1 MNIFVVIRENT
12 ALILLNTSGEAL
24 HKRGYRREAG
34 DAPIKETLAAAIIMV
49 SNWRYKSPFLD
60 PFCGSGTIAI
70 EAALMARN
78 IAPGLKRSFAFESWD
93 WYDKKYKLDETTAAM
108 ARIYPSGEYQIE
120 ASDIDP
126 DMVEIAM
133 ENARR
138 AGIPNDVTF
147 RNADVRSYADSKRTG
162 CLVTNPPYGLR
173 LNDQDLVPL
182 YDTLTKIFKANKEL
196 AGGIITSWDLF
207 LDRAKREGFE
217 KRKLYNGS
225 ERCDFCYKKA

>member
-1 MNIFVVIRENT
+1 MIRENH
-12 ALILLNTSGEAL
+12 ALILLNSSGEAL

-34 DAPIKETLAAAIIMV
+34 DAPIKETLAAALIMI
-49 SNWRYKSPFLD
+49 SNWRYKSNFLD

-70 EAALMARN
+70 EAALLARN
-78 IAPGLKRSFAFESWD
+78 IAPGLKRSFAFEDWT
-93 WYDKKYKLDETTAAM
+93 WYDKAHKQNTVQEAM
-108 ARIYPSGEYQIE
+108 AKIYPTGDYHIE

-126 DMVEIAM
+126 DMVDIAE

-138 AGIPNDVTF
+138 AGIPNDITF
-147 RNADVRSYADSKRTG
+147 RSCSVKDYTDTPLSG

-182 YDTLTKIFKANKEL
+182 YESLTKIFKTNKGL

-207 LDRAKREGFE
+207 LDRAKKEGFE

-225 ERCDFCYKKA
+225 ERCDFCYKKV